1 MGVTYVINQYVSITT
16 DKMHNVLYTFNSLKW
31 TVLIKVVRS
40 GIRVCAVWFD
50 LLKKSHL
57 TKVVSL
63 VIDYTSCVVWF
74 WVTKNS
80 HLVIHS
86 GIRLVVLYAI
96 DSLKRVSYRSR
107 CFWNQTTVFVL
118 SFSCCDILFCLFFNR
133 QLITAPIG
141 RIIHLHV
148 PLTLTV
154 NNSVK
159 VFYLNETHPQTY
171 YEKNLGL
178 IVVKSLI
185 VCNVATSLFA
195 EPFRP
200 L

>member
-1 MGVTYVINQYVSITT
+1 M
-16 DKMHNVLYTFNSLKW
+16 
-31 TVLIKVVRS
+31 
-40 GIRVCAVWFD
+40 
-50 LLKKSHL
+50 
-57 TKVVSL
+57 
-63 VIDYTSCVVWF
+63 
-74 WVTKNS
+74 
-80 HLVIHS
+80 
-86 GIRLVVLYAI
+86 LYAI
-96 DSLKRVSYRSR
+96 DSLKRAVSIEVVVSGIRQQ
-107 CFWNQTTVFVL
+107 CLCCIFCAVL
-118 SFSCCDILFCLFFNR
+118 FIFNR
-133 QLITAPIG
+133 QLITAPIS
-141 RIIHLHV
+141 RIIHLHE

-178 IVVKSLI
+178 IVVTSLI

>member
-1 MGVTYVINQYVSITT
+1 
-16 DKMHNVLYTFNSLKW
+16 MHNVLYTFNSLKW

-40 GIRVCAVWFD
+40 GIRVCAVCFD
-50 LLKKSHL
+50 LLKKAISQKSFL
-57 TKVVSL
+57 KL
-63 VIDYTSCVVWF
+63 LDYTSCVVWF

-96 DSLKRVSYRSR
+96 DSLKRAVSIEVVVSGIRQQCLCYLFRAVYS
-107 CFWNQTTVFVL
+107 VL
-118 SFSCCDILFCLFFNR
+118 FIFNR

-141 RIIHLHV
+141 RIIHLHE

>member
-1 MGVTYVINQYVSITT
+1 M
-16 DKMHNVLYTFNSLKW
+16 
-31 TVLIKVVRS
+31 
-40 GIRVCAVWFD
+40 
-50 LLKKSHL
+50 
-57 TKVVSL
+57 
-63 VIDYTSCVVWF
+63 
-74 WVTKNS
+74 
-80 HLVIHS
+80 
-86 GIRLVVLYAI
+86 LYAI
-96 DSLKRVSYRSR
+96 DSLKRAVFIEVVVSGIRQQCLCYLFRAVYS
-107 CFWNQTTVFVL
+107 VL
-118 SFSCCDILFCLFFNR
+118 FIFNR

-141 RIIHLHV
+141 RIIHLHE